1 MILLLCSSWYGK
13 QLSRGISTLGLYFP
27 SRRFIFSFTQDL
39 SDHRFCNFCS
49 KESRH
54 YCRSNAIWIN
64 ESITTSYALA
74 TRDVRKKYTS
84 AALIGVQE
92 KRSVYCLQ
100 TIKVRTSSSSSG
112 SKPDWSKLQF
122 HQCENCPLGTDV
134 EYCPVAVNLANIVE
148 GFKGRDSIEKAL
160 VTVEIK
166 ERKYQNRLDIQKGLG
181 SLMGVVSLDLGG

>member
-27 SRRFIFSFTQDL
+27 SRRFILSFTQDL

-112 SKPDWSKLQF
+112 SKPDWSKLVVVFQ
-122 HQCENCPLGTDV
+122 DV
-134 EYCPVAVNLANIVE
+134 N
-148 GFKGRDSIEKAL
+148 R
-160 VTVEIK
+160 
-166 ERKYQNRLDIQKGLG
+166 RKYFDLFTTNSLRLSALHITLCVTCVF
-181 SLMGVVSLDLGG
+181 SPLFVVAYLQQQTVHLLSSHGGMSEVHPR